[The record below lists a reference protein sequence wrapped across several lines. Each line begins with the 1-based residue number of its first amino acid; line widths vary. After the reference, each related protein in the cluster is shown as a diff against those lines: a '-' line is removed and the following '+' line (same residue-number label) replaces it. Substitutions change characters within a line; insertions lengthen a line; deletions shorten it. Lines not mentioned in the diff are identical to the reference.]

1 MKQILIATILALIPL
16 CANSSQARD
25 LTPMI
30 TLCDQVWSKMYF
42 GQVELKDYPFC
53 KNRWIVRTN
62 HEKIP
67 YRRAKQFN

>member
-1 MKQILIATILALIPL
+1 MKQILIFLALMFV
-16 CANSSQARD
+16 CATTSHGRD

-30 TLCDQVWSKMYF
+30 TLCDQVWSNMYF